1 MKTNYWLVLSLIYSL
16 GSGVGFSAH
25 APHKSGLAKS
35 ASKPS
40 PATPTP
46 TIDPG
51 AARVTQD
58 HVNVRARADVD
69 SEVVAHLKKSDL
81 VTVVEQVTTRK
92 PGPGEPSRW
101 AKIVWPSDVAV
112 WVYGDF
118 LDRSASQ
125 VKALKLNLRAGPG
138 ENYSVV
144 GTLEKG
150 TPIKKLDSKGDW
162 WKIEAPEGCHAF
174 IAASLLESKPLAE
187 PVAVARATPPPNP
200 TISAPPTRQV
210 PSTTLRPAV
219 PLRPMPPLNTVTLP
233 GGEAS
238 KEVAVNPPLVQRL
251 PPPTF
256 SFNPPPVQQSASLP
270 PPQPSLT
277 LPVASAPAIRSATVP
292 PILSREPGEID
303 LRTIHEE
310 AYVKRIVTREGVV
323 RRTLNVQAPSYLVLE
338 NLHNGRVM
346 NYLYS
351 SSTNMNLSS
360 FRGRVVSVTG
370 EEALDERW
378 PNVPVIRVETLHTA
392 P

>member
-1 MKTNYWLVLSLIYSL
+1 MKTNYWLVLSLVTSL

-25 APHKSGLAKS
+25 APRKSGLAKP

-40 PATPTP
+40 AALTTP
-46 TIDPG
+46 TIEPG
-51 AARVTQD
+51 AAMVTQD

-69 SEVVAHLKKSDL
+69 SEVVAHLKKSDP

-150 TPIKKLDSKGDW
+150 APIKKLDSKGDW

-174 IAASLLESKPLAE
+174 IAASLLESKPMVE
-187 PVAVARATPPPNP
+187 PVVVAKATPPPAPNT

-210 PSTTLRPAV
+210 PSTALRPAV
-219 PLRPMPPLNTVTLP
+219 PTPRPLPPLNTVTLP

-238 KEVAVNPPLVQRL
+238 KEIAVNTPPVPR
-251 PPPTF
+251 PTPPTF
-256 SFNPPPVQQSASLP
+256 TFNP

-277 LPVASAPAIRSATVP
+277 LPVVPASAIKSATVP